1 MNAQA
6 TLSNTVTAST
16 VAGAATATAV
26 SNAVGLQGFNV
37 TIIGSGN
44 LVAGASSNTLT
55 TASSNAGN
63 ASA

>member
-1 MNAQA
+1 
-6 TLSNTVTAST
+6 VTANT

-26 SNAVGLQGFNV
+26 SNAVGLSGYNV

-44 LVAGASSNTLT
+44 LVAGASSTTLT
-55 TASSNAGN
+55 TASSAGGN